1 VSRVPRVAV
10 ALLCAAALAACS
22 NSSPGASERI
32 KAASATITVPIT
44 STLSTGTDT
53 WVVAAMGHL
62 DQPINTFWQMF
73 VTPGRTRRW
82 ALVTPPGVA
91 DNGGLVMT
99 APTPASLVAG
109 FRPSQELAF
118 SPLATSRHPGA
129 WAVGGPV
136 TGGGLADVP
145 DALSVSSTGRA
156 VALVLGGSG
165 DSQVLAGNRELSQW
179 TTITSLDALAA
190 DRALGSCD
198 LTELTAVAATDAG
211 DYVGGTCTAAG
222 VAGIVRRVGGH
233 LTLAGPA
240 SPGWV
245 HDQVEVIRLTS
256 DLGRLAALLR
266 LTDGSRVSYAAA
278 WTHPGSG
285 AWSISPAVPRSG
297 RLVSTGVTATG
308 GFVVETA
315 AAGAAP
321 LAADVSPGARGWT
334 ALPALPAGTVA
345 VAVSGSGSDAVVLGA
360 NTFADYQLSARDTWV
375 RAEHFGVSIP
385 YGSSG

>member
-62 DQPINTFWQMF
+62 DQPIETFWQMF

-82 ALVTPPGVA
+82 AVVTPPGVA

-99 APTPASLVAG
+99 APTPSSLVAG

-118 SPLATSRHPGA
+118 SPLATSGHPGL
-129 WAVGGPV
+129 WAVAGPV

-145 DALSVSSTGRA
+145 DALSVDRAGGA
-156 VALVLGGSG
+156 VALGLGSSG
-165 DSQVLAGNRELSQW
+165 DSQVLVGDRALSGW
-179 TTITSLDALAA
+179 TRIASLDALAA

-245 HDQVEVIRLTS
+245 SDQVEVIRLTAET
-256 DLGRLAALLR
+256 GRLAALLR
-266 LTDGSRVSYAAA
+266 LTDGTRVTYAAA
-278 WTHPGSG
+278 WTHPGSRD
-285 AWSISPAVPRSG
+285 WSISPELVRSG
-297 RLVSTGVTATG
+297 NLVSTGVTATG

-334 ALPALPAGTVA
+334 VLPALPAGTVA
-345 VAVSGSGSDAVVLGA
+345 VAVSGAGPDALVLGTD
-360 NTFADYQLSARDTWV
+360 TFADYQLGAGDRWV

-385 YGSSG
+385 YGSSS

>member
-1 VSRVPRVAV
+1 VAV

-62 DQPINTFWQMF
+62 DQPIETFWQMF

-82 ALVTPPGVA
+82 AVVTPPGVA

-99 APTPASLVAG
+99 APTPSSLVAG

-118 SPLATSRHPGA
+118 SPLATSGHPGL
-129 WAVGGPV
+129 WAVAGPV

-145 DALSVSSTGRA
+145 DALSVDRAGGA
-156 VALVLGGSG
+156 VALGLGSSG
-165 DSQVLAGNRELSQW
+165 DSQVLVGDRALSGW
-179 TTITSLDALAA
+179 TRIASLDALAA

-245 HDQVEVIRLTS
+245 SDQVEVIRLTAET
-256 DLGRLAALLR
+256 GRLAALLR
-266 LTDGSRVSYAAA
+266 LTDGTRVTYAAA
-278 WTHPGSG
+278 WTHPGSRD
-285 AWSISPAVPRSG
+285 WSISPELVRSG
-297 RLVSTGVTATG
+297 NLVSTGVTATG

-334 ALPALPAGTVA
+334 VLPALPAGTVA
-345 VAVSGSGSDAVVLGA
+345 VAVSGAGPDALVLGTD
-360 NTFADYQLSARDTWV
+360 TFADYQLGAGDRWV

-385 YGSSG
+385 YGSSS